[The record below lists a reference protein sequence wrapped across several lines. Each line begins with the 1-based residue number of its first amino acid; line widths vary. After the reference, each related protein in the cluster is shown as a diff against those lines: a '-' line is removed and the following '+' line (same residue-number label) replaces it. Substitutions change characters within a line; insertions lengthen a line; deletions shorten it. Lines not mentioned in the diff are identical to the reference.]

1 MYHLDF
7 ARVLLS
13 LVMLGYASWIDLKTR
28 EIYDLVW
35 MVFGG
40 IGLLLA
46 AYEVYFGDVSLIGL
60 LIQVVSSAVM
70 AILMGYVGLFGGAD
84 VGAFITLAILNP
96 YPPMSIEPMLG
107 IVSIIYPITL
117 FSNSALSG
125 ASFAFILLAKNLSR
139 SIRGE
144 KLFEGQ
150 GTESPWKRLIVM
162 VTGLKVGLDRVRGP
176 PFQYPL
182 ELPSGSDEYGRRL
195 VLLPDINDDRAAEEI
210 FLRLRGEGV
219 DQVWVSHTLPFIVF
233 IFLGYVLT
241 ILVGDIALSVIIR
254 FFLR

>member
-1 MYHLDF
+1 MNPLDVL
-7 ARVLLS
+7 RILLS
-13 LVMLGYASWIDLKTR
+13 LAMLGYASWVDLRTR

-35 MVFGG
+35 IVFGG
-40 IGLLLA
+40 LGILLA
-46 AYEVYFGDVSLIGL
+46 TYEVYFGGLSLIGL

-84 VGAFITLAILNP
+84 VGAFIALAVLNP
-96 YPPMSIEPMLG
+96 YPPVSIEPILG
-107 IVSIIYPITL
+107 IVSFIYPITL

-125 ASFAFILLAKNLSR
+125 ASFAFILLAWNLSR
-139 SIRGE
+139 VLRGE

-150 GTESPWKRLIVM
+150 RSESPWRRLVVM
-162 VTGLKVGLDRVRGP
+162 VTGLKVGLEQVRGP

-182 ELPSGSDEYGRRL
+182 ELPSGSEGYGRRL
-195 VLLPDINDDRAAEEI
+195 VLLPDINDDEAAEEI
-210 FLRLRGEGV
+210 FRGLRDEGV

-241 ILVGDIALSVIIR
+241 LLVGDIALSMITKL
-254 FFLR
+254 FLL